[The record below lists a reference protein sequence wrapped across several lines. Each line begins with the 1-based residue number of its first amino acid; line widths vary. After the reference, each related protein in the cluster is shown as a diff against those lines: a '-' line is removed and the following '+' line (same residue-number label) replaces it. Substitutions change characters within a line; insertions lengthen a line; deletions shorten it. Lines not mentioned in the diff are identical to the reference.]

1 MKVVS
6 IIIPVYNTEKYISKC
21 IDSVINQTY
30 KEIEIVII
38 NDGSTDK
45 SFEVISSYLEID
57 KRIKYIEQDNKGVNI
72 ARKVGIQE
80 SSGEYIFFLDSDDWI
95 EKNTLEILMKII
107 NDNNSQII
115 RFGYNIEPDLSKGNK
130 TIEKKEYIYDDN
142 NLKEF
147 YKQLA
152 EAKYNSLWGQI
163 IDKKLIDL
171 KNFKSLNDSICFA
184 EDLWFNM
191 ELYTKA
197 KKITIISDKLYHYN
211 RANENSTTMRIDL
224 KTVIRN
230 AESAILIYDKLFDF
244 IEKWNINTK
253 KIEREVALIETNVAS
268 DEIRKIFYIKNLKK
282 NQRLSIIKK
291 IFENETFERA
301 RKVLINDKLEEI
313 NIIKRFLIKSIIER
327 QYKKT
332 NKFKHIEMCYKFIKK
347 FNVKKHIK
355 EEI

>member
-1 MKVVS
+1 M
-6 IIIPVYNTEKYISKC
+6 
-21 IDSVINQTY
+21 
-30 KEIEIVII
+30 
-38 NDGSTDK
+38 
-45 SFEVISSYLEID
+45 
-57 KRIKYIEQDNKGVNI
+57 
-72 ARKVGIQE
+72 
-80 SSGEYIFFLDSDDWI
+80 
-95 EKNTLEILMKII
+95 
-107 NDNNSQII
+107 
-115 RFGYNIEPDLSKGNK
+115 
-130 TIEKKEYIYDDN
+130 
-142 NLKEF
+142 
-147 YKQLA
+147 
-152 EAKYNSLWGQI
+152 
-163 IDKKLIDL
+163 